1 MVAAAF
7 IGPGTVT
14 VCTLAGV
21 SYGYQLL
28 WAMTL
33 SIVATIVLQE
43 MAARIGIITQQ
54 GLATLIKDTLPNPAL
69 KKGALFLILSA
80 IVLGNA
86 AYEAGNITGAS
97 LGLTGLFGGGG
108 DRYYPLLIGL
118 IAFGLLYI
126 GNYRILE
133 RCLIGLVLLMSV
145 SFLLTAMLTKPD
157 VWALLKGMF
166 VPVVPSDSLLTIIAL
181 IGTTVVPYNLFLH
194 AALVK
199 EKWQGVDQLPLAR
212 KDTVISIVLGGLVS
226 MGIMVAA
233 SAIETDQV
241 KGIADLAKGLQPLYG
256 RFAGIFL
263 GIGLFAAGITS
274 TVTAPLAAAYV
285 ASNCFGWKI
294 DLKGGRFRASWM
306 LILLTGIATASLE
319 ISPIELIRFAQVAN
333 GLLLPVIVLFLW
345 WIVNR
350 SELLGD
356 FKNTRWQNI
365 LTAMIVLGCFVLG
378 IKSIAKVLA
387 LL

>member
-1 MVAAAF
+1 
-7 IGPGTVT
+7 
-14 VCTLAGV
+14 
-21 SYGYQLL
+21 
-28 WAMTL
+28 
-33 SIVATIVLQE
+33 
-43 MAARIGIITQQ
+43 
-54 GLATLIKDTLPNPAL
+54 
-69 KKGALFLILSA
+69 
-80 IVLGNA
+80 
-86 AYEAGNITGAS
+86 
-97 LGLTGLFGGGG
+97 
-108 DRYYPLLIGL
+108 
-118 IAFGLLYI
+118 
-126 GNYRILE
+126 
-133 RCLIGLVLLMSV
+133 
-145 SFLLTAMLTKPD
+145 
-157 VWALLKGMF
+157 
-166 VPVVPSDSLLTIIAL
+166 
-181 IGTTVVPYNLFLH
+181 
-194 AALVK
+194 
-199 EKWQGVDQLPLAR
+199 
-212 KDTVISIVLGGLVS
+212 